1 MNKPLQLILR
11 RADVRDHVITFDETR
26 AWPAAERDSIF
37 RLGILRA
44 IEDADVVTCIA
55 CGDPHLAEIVSDGAE
70 PRIWC
75 PAVGL
80 MAIDR
85 ERLRRWEIDVAHLA
99 AILATALDLGGPP
112 QAVVPTRIWL
122 LGKRRVG
129 ERLAEFFLAQGTTW
143 PDSSEV
149 LQAATRLQASP
160 APIILCPNRLP
171 DAAEWHQA
179 GRSLFSIAEFVRLED
194 SRLVVD
200 PTDFEDFHRQI
211 AQRMEKPPEP
221 TPVAERPALLK
232 SYCKTN
238 KCLVKDVCYWANVVR
253 EDLNKWKL
261 GRLRLIPNT
270 SEKAVRIEKL
280 LQRNQKS
287 RV

>member
-11 RADVRDHVITFDETR
+11 RADVRGHVITFDDTR
-26 AWPAAERDSIF
+26 AWPAAERDSIL
-37 RLGILRA
+37 RLGILRV
-44 IEDADVVTCIA
+44 IEDADVVTCTA
-55 CGDPHLAEIVSDGAE
+55 CGDPHLAEIVSDGTE
-70 PRIWC
+70 PRLWC
-75 PAVGL
+75 PAVG
-80 MAIDR
+80 MTPISR
-85 ERLRRWEIDVAHLA
+85 ERLRRWEVDFAHLA
-99 AILATALDLGGPP
+99 AMLAAALDLGGTLQP
-112 QAVVPTRIWL
+112 VVPARIWL

-143 PDSSEV
+143 SDSGEV
-149 LQAATRLQASP
+149 LHAAVRLQASP

-171 DAAEWHQA
+171 EAAEWREA
-179 GRSLFSIAEFVRLED
+179 GRSLFSLAEFIRLED
-194 SRLVVD
+194 SRLVID
-200 PTDFEDFHRQI
+200 PNDFEDFHSQF
-211 AQRMEKPPEP
+211 AQRAEKSPES

-232 SYCKTN
+232 GYCKTN
-238 KCLVKDVCYWANVVR
+238 KCRVKDVYYWANVVR

-261 GRLRLIPNT
+261 GRLHLIPDT

>member
-1 MNKPLQLILR
+1 MSKPLQLILR

-26 AWPAAERDSIF
+26 GWPAAERDSVF
-37 RLGILRA
+37 ALGMLRA
-44 IEDADVVTCIA
+44 IEDADVVTCTA

-70 PRIWC
+70 PRLWC
-75 PAVGL
+75 PAAG
-80 MAIDR
+80 MTPISR

-99 AILATALDLGGPP
+99 AMLATALELVGTP

-129 ERLAEFFLAQGTTW
+129 ERLAEFFLAHGTTW
-143 PDSSEV
+143 RDSGEV
-149 LQAATRLQASP
+149 LQSAGRLQASP

-179 GRSLFSIAEFVRLED
+179 GRSLFSLAEFVRLED
-194 SRLVVD
+194 SRLVID
-200 PTDFEDFHRQI
+200 SNDFEDFHRQI
-211 AQRMEKPPEP
+211 AQRTEKPPAP

-232 SYCKTN
+232 RYCTTN
-238 KCLVKDVCYWANVVR
+238 KCLVKDVYYWANVVR

-261 GRLRLIPNT
+261 GRLHLIPDT

>member
-1 MNKPLQLILR
+1 VSKALQLILQ

-37 RLGILRA
+37 SLGMLRA
-44 IEDADVVTCIA
+44 IEDAGVVTCTG
-55 CGDPHLAEIVSDGAE
+55 CGDPHLAEIVGDGAE
-70 PRIWC
+70 PRLWC
-75 PAVGL
+75 PSVG
-80 MAIDR
+80 MTPISR

-99 AILATALDLGGPP
+99 AMLAAALELVGTP

-129 ERLAEFFLAQGTTW
+129 DRLVEFFSAHGTTW
-143 PDSSEV
+143 RDGSEV
-149 LQAATRLQASP
+149 LRSAARLQSSP

-171 DAAEWHQA
+171 DALEWHKA
-179 GRSLFSIAEFVRLED
+179 GSSLFSLVEFVRLED
-194 SRLVVD
+194 SRLVID
-200 PTDFEDFHRQI
+200 PNDFEDFHRQI
-211 AQRMEKPPEP
+211 AQRVEKPPEP
-221 TPVAERPALLK
+221 TPVAERPVLLK
-232 SYCKTN
+232 GYCKTN
-238 KCLVKDVCYWANVVR
+238 KCRVKDVYYWANVVR

-261 GRLRLIPNT
+261 GRLHLIPDT